1 MTYNQKR
8 YIELLK
14 RSEDLKNL
22 GKSFYQE
29 SKDEYLELSEYEA
42 AIASYLYWKSRT
54 LFVLLME
61 KFVNKIISG
70 EEFSNSFLELRQR
83 LIYECDG
90 FLKELGSEKL
100 KDFQLDPRSYG
111 FGSLIS
117 FLRAE
122 CDNFSEDYQNEEF
135 YDSIKDCFLK
145 LQKAL
150 NEEWG
155 IISLFLI
162 ILFLI
167 FMHIKLTYFSFYL
180 AKVYPSSTYL
190 VSLAAFILASQSIFE
205 SYDLYIEISHSFL
218 PTILYF

>member
-8 YIELLK
+8 HIELLK

-29 SKDEYLELSEYEA
+29 SKDEYLELSKYEG
-42 AIASYLYWKSRT
+42 AIQSYLYWKSRT

-150 NEEWG
+150 NEE
-155 IISLFLI
+155 
-162 ILFLI
+162 
-167 FMHIKLTYFSFYL
+167 
-180 AKVYPSSTYL
+180 
-190 VSLAAFILASQSIFE
+190 
-205 SYDLYIEISHSFL
+205 
-218 PTILYF
+218 

>member
-1 MTYNQKR
+1 MTYNHKR

-22 GKSFYQE
+22 GRSFYQE
-29 SKDEYLELSEYEA
+29 STDEYLELVTYEA
-42 AIASYLYWKSRT
+42 AIEEHIDWKSRI
-54 LFVLLME
+54 LFLLLME

-70 EEFSNSFLELRQR
+70 EEFSDSFLELRQR

-150 NEEWG
+150 NEE
-155 IISLFLI
+155 
-162 ILFLI
+162 
-167 FMHIKLTYFSFYL
+167 
-180 AKVYPSSTYL
+180 
-190 VSLAAFILASQSIFE
+190 
-205 SYDLYIEISHSFL
+205 
-218 PTILYF
+218 

>member
-8 YIELLK
+8 HIELLK

-29 SKDEYLELSEYEA
+29 SKDEYLEFSKYEG
-42 AIASYLYWKSRT
+42 AIQSYLYWKSRT

-61 KFVNKIISG
+61 KFVNKIING

-100 KDFQLDPRSYG
+100 KNFQLDPRSYG

-150 NEEWG
+150 NEE
-155 IISLFLI
+155 
-162 ILFLI
+162 
-167 FMHIKLTYFSFYL
+167 
-180 AKVYPSSTYL
+180 
-190 VSLAAFILASQSIFE
+190 
-205 SYDLYIEISHSFL
+205 
-218 PTILYF
+218 

>member
-14 RSEDLKNL
+14 HSEDLKNL

-29 SKDEYLELSEYEA
+29 SKDEYLELLEYEA
-42 AIASYLYWKSRT
+42 AIESYLYWKSRT
-54 LFVLLME
+54 LFILLME

-83 LIYECDG
+83 LTYECDG

-100 KDFQLDPRSYG
+100 KDFQIDARSYG
-111 FGSLIS
+111 FGSFIS

-135 YDSIKDCFLK
+135 YDSIKDCFLQ

-150 NEEWG
+150 NEE
-155 IISLFLI
+155 
-162 ILFLI
+162 
-167 FMHIKLTYFSFYL
+167 
-180 AKVYPSSTYL
+180 
-190 VSLAAFILASQSIFE
+190 
-205 SYDLYIEISHSFL
+205 
-218 PTILYF
+218 

>member
-8 YIELLK
+8 HIELLK
-14 RSEDLKNL
+14 RSEDLNNL

-29 SKDEYLELSEYEA
+29 SKDEYLELSKYEG
-42 AIASYLYWKSRT
+42 AIQSYLYWKSRT

-61 KFVNKIISG
+61 KFVNRIISG
-70 EEFSNSFLELRQR
+70 EEFSNSFFELRQR

-90 FLKELGSEKL
+90 FLKELISETL
-100 KDFQLDPRSYG
+100 KDFQLDPRSNG
-111 FGSLIS
+111 FGSFIS

-150 NEEWG
+150 NEE
-155 IISLFLI
+155 
-162 ILFLI
+162 
-167 FMHIKLTYFSFYL
+167 
-180 AKVYPSSTYL
+180 
-190 VSLAAFILASQSIFE
+190 
-205 SYDLYIEISHSFL
+205 
-218 PTILYF
+218 

>member
-1 MTYNQKR
+1 MNYNQNR

-29 SKDEYLELSEYEA
+29 SKNEYLELSIYQG
-42 AIASYLYWKSRT
+42 AIASYIYWKSRT

-83 LIYECDG
+83 LIYECDD
-90 FLKELGSEKL
+90 FLKELGSEKV
-100 KDFQLDPRSYG
+100 KDFQIDPRSYE

-122 CDNFSEDYQNEEF
+122 CDNFSEDYQNQEF

-150 NEEWG
+150 NEE
-155 IISLFLI
+155 
-162 ILFLI
+162 
-167 FMHIKLTYFSFYL
+167 
-180 AKVYPSSTYL
+180 
-190 VSLAAFILASQSIFE
+190 
-205 SYDLYIEISHSFL
+205 
-218 PTILYF
+218 

>member
-29 SKDEYLELSEYEA
+29 SKDEYLELSKYEG
-42 AIASYLYWKSRT
+42 AIQSYLYWKSRT
-54 LFVLLME
+54 LFVILME
-61 KFVNKIISG
+61 KFVNRIISG
-70 EEFSNSFLELRQR
+70 KEFSDSFLELRQK

-90 FLKELGSEKL
+90 FLKKLGSEKL

-150 NEEWG
+150 NE
-155 IISLFLI
+155 S
-162 ILFLI
+162 
-167 FMHIKLTYFSFYL
+167 
-180 AKVYPSSTYL
+180 
-190 VSLAAFILASQSIFE
+190 
-205 SYDLYIEISHSFL
+205 
-218 PTILYF
+218 

>member
-1 MTYNQKR
+1 MTYNHKR

-22 GKSFYQE
+22 GRSFYQE
-29 SKDEYLELSEYEA
+29 STDEYLELVTYEA

-70 EEFSNSFLELRQR
+70 EEFSDSFLVLRQR

-90 FLKELGSEKL
+90 VLKELRSEKL
-100 KDFQLDPRSYG
+100 KDFQIDPRSYQ
-111 FGSLIS
+111 FGNLIS

-122 CDNFSEDYQNEEF
+122 CDNFDEDYQNEEF

-150 NEEWG
+150 NEE
-155 IISLFLI
+155 
-162 ILFLI
+162 
-167 FMHIKLTYFSFYL
+167 
-180 AKVYPSSTYL
+180 
-190 VSLAAFILASQSIFE
+190 
-205 SYDLYIEISHSFL
+205 
-218 PTILYF
+218 

>member
-29 SKDEYLELSEYEA
+29 SEDEYLELSEYGG
-42 AIASYLYWKSRT
+42 AIGSYLNWESRT

-70 EEFSNSFLELRQR
+70 EEFSNSFLGLCQR

-100 KDFQLDPRSYG
+100 KDFQLDQLDQLDPRSDG
-111 FGSLIS
+111 FSDLIS
-117 FLRAE
+117 FLKAE

-135 YDSIKDCFLK
+135 YDSIKDCFLE

-150 NEEWG
+150 NEE
-155 IISLFLI
+155 
-162 ILFLI
+162 
-167 FMHIKLTYFSFYL
+167 
-180 AKVYPSSTYL
+180 
-190 VSLAAFILASQSIFE
+190 
-205 SYDLYIEISHSFL
+205 
-218 PTILYF
+218 

>member
-29 SKDEYLELSEYEA
+29 SKDEYLELSKYEG
-42 AIASYLYWKSRT
+42 AIQSYLYWKSRT

-61 KFVNKIISG
+61 KFVNRIISG
-70 EEFSNSFLELRQR
+70 EEFSDSFLQLRQR

-100 KDFQLDPRSYG
+100 KDFQLDPRSYE

-150 NEEWG
+150 NEE
-155 IISLFLI
+155 
-162 ILFLI
+162 
-167 FMHIKLTYFSFYL
+167 
-180 AKVYPSSTYL
+180 
-190 VSLAAFILASQSIFE
+190 
-205 SYDLYIEISHSFL
+205 
-218 PTILYF
+218 

>member
-29 SKDEYLELSEYEA
+29 SKDEYLELAEYEGD
-42 AIASYLYWKSRT
+42 IESYLFWKNRT

-70 EEFSNSFLELRQR
+70 EEFSDSFLELRQR
-83 LIYECDG
+83 SIDEYNG

-100 KDFQLDPRSYG
+100 KDFQIDPRSYE
-111 FGSLIS
+111 FGSFIS

-135 YDSIKDCFLK
+135 YDSIKDCFLI

-150 NEEWG
+150 NEE
-155 IISLFLI
+155 
-162 ILFLI
+162 
-167 FMHIKLTYFSFYL
+167 
-180 AKVYPSSTYL
+180 
-190 VSLAAFILASQSIFE
+190 
-205 SYDLYIEISHSFL
+205 
-218 PTILYF
+218 

>member
-8 YIELLK
+8 HIQLLK
-14 RSEDLKNL
+14 RLQDLKNQ

-29 SKDEYLELSEYEA
+29 SKDEYLELSKYEG
-42 AIASYLYWKSRT
+42 AIQSYIYWKSRT

-61 KFVNKIISG
+61 KFVTRIISG
-70 EEFSNSFLELRQR
+70 EEFSDSFLELRQR
-83 LIYECDG
+83 LIYECDS
-90 FLKELGSEKL
+90 FIKELGSEKL
-100 KDFQLDPRSYG
+100 KDFQLDPRSNG

-150 NEEWG
+150 NEE
-155 IISLFLI
+155 
-162 ILFLI
+162 
-167 FMHIKLTYFSFYL
+167 
-180 AKVYPSSTYL
+180 
-190 VSLAAFILASQSIFE
+190 
-205 SYDLYIEISHSFL
+205 
-218 PTILYF
+218 

>member
-8 YIELLK
+8 HIELLK

-29 SKDEYLELSEYEA
+29 SKDEYLELSKYEG
-42 AIASYLYWKSRT
+42 AIQSYLYWKSRT

-61 KFVNKIISG
+61 KFVNRIISG
-70 EEFSNSFLELRQR
+70 EEFSDSFLQLRQR
-83 LIYECDG
+83 RIYECDG
-90 FLKELGSEKL
+90 FIKKLGSEKL
-100 KDFQLDPRSYG
+100 KDFQLDPRSNG
-111 FGSLIS
+111 FGSFIS

-150 NEEWG
+150 NEE
-155 IISLFLI
+155 
-162 ILFLI
+162 
-167 FMHIKLTYFSFYL
+167 
-180 AKVYPSSTYL
+180 
-190 VSLAAFILASQSIFE
+190 
-205 SYDLYIEISHSFL
+205 
-218 PTILYF
+218 

>member
-14 RSEDLKNL
+14 RSEYLKNL

-29 SKDEYLELSEYEA
+29 SKDEYLELSKYEG
-42 AIASYLYWKSRT
+42 AIQSYLYWKSRT

-70 EEFSNSFLELRQR
+70 EEFSNSFFELRQT

-135 YDSIKDCFLK
+135 YASIKDCFLK

-150 NEEWG
+150 NEE
-155 IISLFLI
+155 
-162 ILFLI
+162 
-167 FMHIKLTYFSFYL
+167 
-180 AKVYPSSTYL
+180 
-190 VSLAAFILASQSIFE
+190 
-205 SYDLYIEISHSFL
+205 
-218 PTILYF
+218 

>member
-150 NEEWG
+150 NEE
-155 IISLFLI
+155 
-162 ILFLI
+162 
-167 FMHIKLTYFSFYL
+167 
-180 AKVYPSSTYL
+180 
-190 VSLAAFILASQSIFE
+190 
-205 SYDLYIEISHSFL
+205 
-218 PTILYF
+218 